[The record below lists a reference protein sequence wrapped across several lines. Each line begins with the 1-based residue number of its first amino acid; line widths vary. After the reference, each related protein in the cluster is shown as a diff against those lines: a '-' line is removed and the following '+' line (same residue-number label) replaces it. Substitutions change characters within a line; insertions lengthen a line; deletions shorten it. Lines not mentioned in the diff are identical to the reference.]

1 MMRVDHD
8 VEWVGPVDLTCIME
22 KYGIVADRQFIG
34 SFILVVAEYQSIFKH
49 TICMLHLLLETYI
62 LTKQRGL
69 TSMAP

>member
-1 MMRVDHD
+1 MNMMRVDHD

-49 TICMLHLLLETYI
+49 VTSFIRDLYI
-62 LTKQRGL
+62 D
-69 TSMAP
+69 